1 MLPWI
6 YQVSDTENRR
16 CAKDKDVQVPRL
28 HGWRGAAA
36 SERAATM
43 MRCGTGSGTL
53 ARWLVSLSNYSED
66 RNTIINDTVK
76 NLCNVEAYWEY
87 GTAVGN
93 EDRTFKLY
101 YGDELTKGRI
111 GSVIDGKANA
121 YWGTGGYEW
130 AKKYG
135 LNSSI
140 SGNYDT
146 ASNKYTSPV
155 NENKVNELIKN
166 SPVGTTLLI
175 YKDTKNVGTGT
186 HWVEAK
192 IVTDGTNKVLID
204 YDHNRDSQGKLKE
217 VDTSKVYKI
226 IK

>member
-1 MLPWI
+1 
-6 YQVSDTENRR
+6 
-16 CAKDKDVQVPRL
+16 
-28 HGWRGAAA
+28 
-36 SERAATM
+36 M

-130 AKKYG
+130 AKKYH
-135 LNSSI
+135 LDLRTSSRQSYKVPMTGTEI
-140 SGNYDT
+140 KDRLDGNITGY
-146 ASNKYTSPV
+146 A
-155 NENKVNELIKN
+155 
-166 SPVGTTLLI
+166 LI
-175 YKDTKNVGTGT
+175 YKDGRD
-186 HWVEAK
+186 
-192 IVTDGTNKVLID
+192 DGIDKANHYSVIKKGNDGVWYD
-204 YDHNRDSQGKLKE
+204 YDHNRKTKPIP
-217 VDTSKVYKI
+217 VDFSKVYKI
-226 IK
+226 IQE